1 MATEREVAQ
10 IIAVI
15 ATAYPNWQ
23 PAPNTPELYYQLL
36 GDIQTEEL
44 KTAVLHCVAESGR
57 KFAPSIGEIRGAVGE
72 LRGMIS
78 NVPSSYQAWQEVQR
92 QIVDVGS
99 YRTPEFTSPVIKA
112 AVDAMGWRNLC
123 LSEDATADRAR
134 FIQCYE
140 QFKTRAELEG
150 TMLPE
155 VRGYIEA
162 NGAKLLAPVDQI
174 KQLSAKLSVS
184 K

>member
-1 MATEREVAQ
+1 MATERDIAQ
-10 IIAVI
+10 IVSVI

-44 KTAVLHCVAESGR
+44 KAAVLHCVAEAGR
-57 KFAPSIGEIRGAVGE
+57 KFAPSIGEIRGAVGNIRSMSAN
-72 LRGMIS
+72 L
-78 NVPSSYQAWQEVQR
+78 PSSYEAWQEVLR
-92 QIVDVGS
+92 QFADTGS
-99 YRTPEFTSPVIKA
+99 YGTPQFTSPLISKA
-112 AVDAMGWRNLC
+112 VERLGWRQLC
-123 LSEDATADRAR
+123 MSEDQTADRAR

-140 QFKTRAELEG
+140 QLAARVAEENI
-150 TMLPE
+150 MLPE

-162 NGAKLLAPVDQI
+162 NGGKLLAPVDQI
-174 KQLSAKLSVS
+174 KQLSARLSVS